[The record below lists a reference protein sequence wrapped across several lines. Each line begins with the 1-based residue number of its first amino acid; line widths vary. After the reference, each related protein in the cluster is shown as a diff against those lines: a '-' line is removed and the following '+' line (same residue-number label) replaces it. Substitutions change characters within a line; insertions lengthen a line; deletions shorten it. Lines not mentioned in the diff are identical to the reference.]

1 MSPVRNEQT
10 KLTASWLTSIS
21 AASIAV
27 GGFAQLAPLFS
38 GMAVAPSLGA
48 TALFTAVWF
57 AIGFVLHLGGRLV
70 LRRLEE

>member
-1 MSPVRNEQT
+1 MSLVRNEQT
-10 KLTASWLTSIS
+10 KLTASWLNAIS

-38 GMAVAPSLGA
+38 GTVVAPSPIG

-57 AIGFVLHLGGRLV
+57 AIGFVLHIAGRMM